1 MIWLK
6 ADFHT
11 HTNDCV
17 FDGVTHSAY
26 ELIDH
31 AARLGFQILAITN
44 HINVIFSERWRE
56 YAAGR
61 GLFLIP
67 GVEANIQRKHVLI
80 LNADREA
87 DKLRTFDDLEAYRRS
102 HNVLIIAPH
111 PFYPGYICLR
121 RQLYRHR
128 ELFDALEYNTF
139 YTNRFNPN
147 VQAERFAG
155 EYGMPLVG
163 GSDTHRLLQLG
174 RTYTMVKAEPNLESI
189 FRAIRRHHLRV
200 VSRPF
205 QAHEAVQLAA
215 TLRMSSLRMD
225 LKRLFAS
232 RKTRRERTWHAT
244 TFVR

>member
-1 MIWLK
+1 MVWLK

-17 FDGVTHSAY
+17 FDGVTHSAI

-31 AARLGFQILAITN
+31 AARLGFQVLAITN

-56 YAAGR
+56 YAALR
-61 GLFLIP
+61 GLFLLP

-80 LNADREA
+80 INADREA
-87 DKLRTFDDLEAYRRS
+87 DKLRTFEDLEVYRRS
-102 HNVLIIAPH
+102 HNVLVMAPH
-111 PFYPGYICLR
+111 PYYPGYICLR
-121 RQLYRHR
+121 RKLERHR
-128 ELFDALEYNTF
+128 ELFDAVEYNSF

-147 VQAERFAG
+147 IPAARFARKT
-155 EYGMPLVG
+155 GMTLVG
-163 GSDTHRLLQLG
+163 GSDTHRLHQLG
-174 RTYTMVKAEPNLESI
+174 KTYSMIQAEPDLESI
-189 FRAIRRHHLRV
+189 FEAIRGGRVRV

-225 LKRLFAS
+225 LKRLFAT
-232 RKTRRERTWHAT
+232 RRTRRERTWHAP